1 MKNPA
6 EVLRQKETEL
16 QNLERDIEALRIAV
30 RLCSDD
36 GEAVPVETARPDT
49 FVSSPRPPRSV
60 SVEPEKAL
68 KQFP

>member
-16 QNLERDIEALRIAV
+16 QNLQSEIEALRIAV

-36 GEAVPVETARPDT
+36 GDSGNSETIRMDSNL
-49 FVSSPRPPRSV
+49 VGRPPRSV
-60 SVEPEKAL
+60 SVEPERVV

>member
-1 MKNPA
+1 MKNLA

-16 QNLERDIEALRIAV
+16 QNLQREIEALRLAV

-36 GEAVPVETARPDT
+36 GESGNVETARMDL
-49 FVSSPRPPRSV
+49 SSPKPPRSV
-60 SVEPEKAL
+60 SAEPEKVV